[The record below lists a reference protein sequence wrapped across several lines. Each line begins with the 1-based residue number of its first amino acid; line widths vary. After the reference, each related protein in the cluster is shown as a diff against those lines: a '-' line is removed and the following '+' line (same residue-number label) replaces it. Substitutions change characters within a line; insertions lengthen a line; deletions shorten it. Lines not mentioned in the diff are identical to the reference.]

1 MNKSSKVWY
10 GILSILPLIFFI
22 AYFITFISF
31 FFTLINQSSS
41 STVQPLPTAFLSM
54 FVVLFLAVITMLINI
69 VIFLIHAIN
78 NKTLTDNERLIW
90 IIMFIFLGFVA
101 FPVYWYMRIYKTSTA
116 TSSSLTS
123 LSDT

>member
-41 STVQPLPTAFLSM
+41 STVQPLPTAFLPM

-78 NKTLTDNERLIW
+78 NKTVTDNERLIW

-123 LSDT
+123 LSNT